1 MPYLQNEKARTQAQ
15 IQSAEAEVT
24 NLTAQEQAEQ
34 QILTQAQAQGDAARS
49 RLAGLQSQRP
59 VLEAEAA
66 TADRGLADLEIQ
78 IQQHEQIEPDKTIER
93 PPRPPLHNPK
103 WTTWKQRFDE
113 LVEQRNQA
121 EASASAAQLR
131 LNDLIRAISQ
141 ADAEVQSAA
150 NRAAQATA
158 TLAQVRRAISAAR
171 ERAAAARQR
180 LGELVIL
187 SNEIE
192 RDSMDRRALER
203 VAAELSARTIDLE
216 DALRA
221 AEAAAAAADA
231 NLASL
236 IARRDE
242 LTTALTAV
250 NGQIPAAETEAR
262 AADIA
267 VEDLAGQMDRHI
279 TGGD

>member
-34 QILTQAQAQGDAARS
+34 QIAAQAQAQGDAARS
-49 RLAGLQSQRP
+49 RLAGLQPQRP
-59 VLEAEAA
+59 ALEAEAA
-66 TADRGLADLEIQ
+66 TADRRLADLEIQ
-78 IQQHEQIEPDKTIER
+78 IEQHGQTEPEQFIER
-93 PPRPPLHNPK
+93 PRRPPIRNPE
-103 WTTWKQRFDE
+103 WTTWKERFDE

-121 EASASAAQLR
+121 EARASAAHIR
-131 LNDLIRAISQ
+131 LNDLRRAISQ

-150 NRAAQATA
+150 NRAAQAVA
-158 TLAQVRRAISAAR
+158 TLAELRRAISAAR
-171 ERAAAARQR
+171 ERTAAARQR

-192 RDSMDRRALER
+192 RDPMDRRALER
-203 VAAELSARTIDLE
+203 VAAELSARTIELE
-216 DALRA
+216 DAHRA
-221 AEAAAAAADA
+221 AEAAAATADA

-242 LTTALTAV
+242 LTAALTAV
-250 NGQIPAAETEAR
+250 NGQIPAAEAEAR
-262 AADIA
+262 AADVA
-267 VEDLAGQMDRHI
+267 FEDLAGQMDRHI